1 MALLVRLLETETC
14 RPHKGAA
21 TILKAAA
28 CRVAGKC
35 AGDPTLAAAA
45 VTKLC
50 LGQTSCKVPAD
61 INILN
66 GKKDPCYGVAKS
78 SYVALRCS
86 VAAPPPPAP
95 APPSLLRPCAME
107 VSDQARFQ
115 TRLADPVDQ
124 PLLQSSSNR
133 QLGQKL
139 WHIESM
145 FHRTEAQQY
154 VASVAG

>member
-1 MALLVRLLETETC
+1 MSC
-14 RPHKGAA
+14 H
-21 TILKAAA
+21 
-28 CRVAGKC
+28 VAGKC
-35 AGDPTLAAAA
+35 AGDPSLASAA

-66 GKKDPCYGVAKS
+66 GRKDPCYGVAKS

-107 VSDQARFQ
+107 VGRPS
-115 TRLADPVDQ
+115 TLSSLADPVDHSRV
-124 PLLQSSSNR
+124 QSLSNR
-133 QLGQKL
+133 
-139 WHIESM
+139 
-145 FHRTEAQQY
+145 
-154 VASVAG
+154 